1 MMHHQIF
8 QNIATAHPDRDVVFI
23 FHNDYFDRRDKYKGN
38 YSYATELM
46 KFTWSLT
53 NNTLNQ
59 GFDFLVGD
67 NLEETLVT
75 AKLLGYKCAIIQ
87 TPGHCIRHN
96 FLDHL
101 TELRKQDWLLF
112 AHILEKNDKL
122 CLHDQ
127 CIILNLE
134 NLDNDEM
141 NPGDRNETK
150 LMPLYDRSDENF
162 HDGHT
167 PLWVKFNGEYATQ
180 KTMWG
185 WRWIAKGLVNSQIL
199 TFTDEIRN
207 SKIHLYPEN
216 EGNYEGWYREND
228 TSQLAKIA
236 HQMSSPDS
244 RRLHLYNNETV
255 PPEMIRRQTNQ
266 SRFDNIVVLA
276 SGFYGMKMAKE
287 FAPNKIVYYDIMS
300 AMLDVNKRVND
311 TWDGTNDLAEFV
323 TDGTPFHSPTVP
335 KHNIYNEGIF
345 KEQTDVTSY
354 LPEFRNIDKE
364 YHQVDIISD
373 PELFLSLLPTTGST
387 YVWLDSIYTYWAN
400 LWQYRPRE
408 IAHSYQ
414 VILDGIRKHDN
425 DIWVHVKDPDGYIRV
440 IHNKTFDSQFAKQ
453 AYASNFR
460 TWS

>member
-1 MMHHQIF
+1 
-8 QNIATAHPDRDVVFI
+8 
-23 FHNDYFDRRDKYKGN
+23 
-38 YSYATELM
+38 
-46 KFTWSLT
+46 
-53 NNTLNQ
+53 
-59 GFDFLVGD
+59 
-67 NLEETLVT
+67 
-75 AKLLGYKCAIIQ
+75 
-87 TPGHCIRHN
+87 
-96 FLDHL
+96 
-101 TELRKQDWLLF
+101 
-112 AHILEKNDKL
+112 
-122 CLHDQ
+122 
-127 CIILNLE
+127 
-134 NLDNDEM
+134 
-141 NPGDRNETK
+141 
-150 LMPLYDRSDENF
+150 
-162 HDGHT
+162 
-167 PLWVKFNGEYATQ
+167 
-180 KTMWG
+180 
-185 WRWIAKGLVNSQIL
+185 
-199 TFTDEIRN
+199 
-207 SKIHLYPEN
+207 
-216 EGNYEGWYREND
+216 
-228 TSQLAKIA
+228 
-236 HQMSSPDS
+236 MSSPDS